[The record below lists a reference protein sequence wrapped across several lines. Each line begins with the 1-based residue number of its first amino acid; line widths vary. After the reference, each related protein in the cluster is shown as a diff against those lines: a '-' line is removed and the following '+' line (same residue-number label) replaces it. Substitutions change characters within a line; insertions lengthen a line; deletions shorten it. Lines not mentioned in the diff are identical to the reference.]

1 MICLSGVVLAGS
13 NNLWCADFN
22 RGIAGCGRELFCL
35 HPDILDHKK
44 TENSDALPLY
54 PFAGSSLI
62 RFNGSR
68 INGLSPVGHSDK
80 MGSSMP

>member
-1 MICLSGVVLAGS
+1 
-13 NNLWCADFN
+13 
-22 RGIAGCGRELFCL
+22 L
-35 HPDILDHKK
+35 HPDIPDHKK
-44 TENSDALPLY
+44 RGNSDALPLY